1 MVAIIIWFFL
11 NSCSKQLA
19 FKANHSLISYNNTLL
34 PLFSPIHFISNLL
47 LYKAGTKL
55 AKSSL
60 SRSQLSGEDKRMWSG
75 GICLRSAAR
84 NSSRRGLTL
93 VCDDALWRN
102 SAIENT
108 AFRIIGELLCYHANS
123 GFSQIKTKRL
133 GNEFPVPQTEKRTMK
148 TVGMGSGLSRDV
160 RVLCLTSPLCMD
172 CERFSKVPQRPSWP
186 STVNLQ

>member
-11 NSCSKQLA
+11 NPCSKQLA
-19 FKANHSLISYNNTLL
+19 FEANHSLISYNNTLL

-75 GICLRSAAR
+75 GICLRSEAR

-102 SAIENT
+102 SAIDREYSFQNHWWT
-108 AFRIIGELLCYHANS
+108 TLLPCKQWFLSDQDKAFGKWIPSSTNREEDYEDS
-123 GFSQIKTKRL
+123 GDGIR
-133 GNEFPVPQTEKRTMK
+133 P
-148 TVGMGSGLSRDV
+148 
-160 RVLCLTSPLCMD
+160 
-172 CERFSKVPQRPSWP
+172 PQRRACFVSDFPSLHGLWE
-186 STVNLQ
+186 VQ